1 VPLHVAPLVRTTL
14 RRARFDAAILLGGWL
29 LLAAATTAVALG
41 AIYADS
47 LARAGIRSSVAAAPP
62 DARIA
67 LVSTTAPGSAAGA
80 IDAAVSRE
88 LVDVLGPGGGEV
100 ARIAKAGWIGL
111 AEEGATGPAITG
123 VSGYEHIE
131 RHAELVDGRWPE
143 AGRQPVEATLPDA
156 VAQALGVG
164 IGQVLELDAPGAADG
179 LTVTLVGTWRA
190 DADDPYWQ
198 GIAGD
203 EVRATASGRS
213 PVAVAL
219 DDALLIGG
227 RPLQIEWRAIPALEH
242 VGIGDA
248 TNLRADLDDLRARIA
263 AASPGQSFTVRTSM
277 SELLVATTRAA
288 SATLIAVL
296 AVIIEFGIMA
306 AYALVLVAGLLIER
320 RRVRSA
326 LLEARGAGS
335 GHLGGLALG
344 EALLLMAPTVILAPV
359 IALAVA
365 QVVAGLGPL
374 SNLGLGGDVALTQ
387 AAFVVPLIAALLGT
401 LGLTIPALM
410 AQGDPSQAR
419 ARAGRQA
426 GATIAQRAGLDVA
439 LVIVAALGLWQF
451 QQHGSEVV
459 GTLRGST
466 GLDPAIVVVPAL
478 GLLAGGI
485 LVTRLM
491 PRAAALLELAIP
503 TRSGLVLAL
512 GSRQLARR
520 PLRYTRS
527 ALLLVLAVALGAFS
541 AVYAAT
547 WTRSQ
552 QDQAAYRAATD
563 VRVVI
568 STDARPPDAATG
580 AQLAGLDGVEELAAV
595 RRLTIDVGRAI
606 VGGSLVALD
615 PSAAERLLSTPP
627 EAPDPG
633 WTALAQT
640 LEQGRPEAG
649 IALDPAVQRLALVV
663 DSHIVADPSVPPP
676 NDVPADHP
684 GVFASALVMDGLG
697 TILRIQG
704 DTGVFVGDDQRLAIP
719 LTTTSGGEEVP
730 LVGPVRLLGVE
741 LTTQGPD
748 FVVSAGDLRLA
759 GVETSASPDGDDWA
773 PLNGPLQGMADGSW
787 AWTPFQG
794 TFTGDNLILDPEA
807 DPGLL
812 TWGGGTEAD
821 PSPLPPIFGPQQP
834 ALGVRLWDQPVV
846 PEVLQVLASRSFM
859 DALGAQV
866 GDEINAT
873 VLTRPFR
880 AQIAGVVERLPPDDP
895 SEPFL
900 VVDWPTM
907 AIRELMLAGDAPDA
921 SEWWIATDPGREADV
936 VAAIDPAAIGASAV
950 TGRESLAGR
959 LGSNP
964 FGVGVLGALLI
975 GVLTV
980 TIIGTIGFVVSTL
993 ASIEERLEEFSILEA
1008 LGLSSRQLGA
1018 WMALESVLVVA
1029 ISVVSG
1035 LVLGTVLAWI
1045 VLPSAS
1051 MTADGSSPVPAP
1063 TLVIPWLQL
1072 LVLAVGAFLVA
1083 GASTLMARRQLSRF
1097 AVRDALRGDA

>member
-1 VPLHVAPLVRTTL
+1 MPLHVASLVRTTL

-47 LARAGIRSSVAAAPP
+47 LARAGIRSSVEAAPP
-62 DARIA
+62 AARIA
-67 LVSTTAPGSAAGA
+67 LVSTTAPGSAAGG

-88 LVDVLGPGGGEV
+88 LVDILGPGGGEV

-111 AEEGATGPAITG
+111 AGETASDPAVTG
-123 VSGYEHIE
+123 VSGYENLD
-131 RHAELVDGRWPE
+131 RHAELVEGRWPE
-143 AGRQPVEATLPDA
+143 AGHLPVEASLPDA

-164 IGQVLELDAPGAADG
+164 IGEVLELDAPGAADG

-213 PVAVAL
+213 PVAVPL

-242 VGIGDA
+242 VGIGETA
-248 TNLRADLDDLRARIA
+248 NLRADLDDMRARIA
-263 AASPGQSFTVRTSM
+263 AAAPGQAYTVRTEM
-277 SELLVATTRAA
+277 SALLVATTRAA

-344 EALLLMAPTVILAPV
+344 EALLLMAPTVVLAPL

-365 QVVAGLGPL
+365 QLVAGLGPL
-374 SNLGLGGDVALTQ
+374 EGLGLGDDVTLTQ
-387 AAFVVPLIAALLGT
+387 AAFVVPAMAALLGT
-401 LGLTIPALM
+401 LGLTIPALV

-419 ARAGRQA
+419 ARSGRQA
-426 GATIAQRAGLDVA
+426 AATIAQRAGLDVA

-459 GTLRGST
+459 GSLRGST

-491 PRAAALLELAIP
+491 PRAAALMELAVP
-503 TRSGLVLAL
+503 ARSGLVLAL
-512 GSRQLARR
+512 GTRQLARR

-552 QDQAAYRAATD
+552 QDQAAYQAATD
-563 VRVVI
+563 VRVVL

-580 AQLAGLDGVEELAAV
+580 AELMRLDGVEEVAAV
-595 RRLTIDVGRAI
+595 RRLTVDVGRAV
-606 VGGSLVALD
+606 VGGSLIALD
-615 PSAAERLLSTPP
+615 PSAAERLLTSPP

-633 WTALAQT
+633 WPALAET
-640 LEQGRPEAG
+640 LEAGRPDAG
-649 IALDPAVQRLALVV
+649 IALGPDVRRLALVV
-663 DSHIVADPSVPPP
+663 DSRIVADPTVPPP

-684 GVFASALVMDGLG
+684 GVFASALVVDGLG
-697 TILRIQG
+697 NIVRVFG
-704 DTGVFVGDDQRLAIP
+704 DTGVFVGDGQRLAVP
-719 LTTTSGGEEVP
+719 LAVSYGGQDLP

-748 FVVSAGDLRLA
+748 FAVSAGDLRLA
-759 GVETSASPDGDDWA
+759 GVETSTSPTGDDWT
-773 PLNGPLQGMADGSW
+773 PLEGPLDDPTW

-794 TFTGDNLILDPEA
+794 SFTGDDLVLDPEA
-807 DPGLL
+807 DRGLL
-812 TWGGGTEAD
+812 TWGGGAD
-821 PSPLPPIFGPQQP
+821 VGLLPPIFGPQQP
-834 ALGVRLWDQPVV
+834 AIGVRLWDQPIL
-846 PEVLQVLASRSFM
+846 PDEVQVLASRSFM

-866 GDEINAT
+866 GDRVTAT
-873 VLTRPFR
+873 VLTRSFP
-880 AQIAGVVERLPPDDP
+880 AQIAGVLDRLPPYDP
-895 SEPFL
+895 DQPFL

-921 SEWWIATDPGREADV
+921 SEWWLATGDRREAEV
-936 VAAIDPAAIGASAV
+936 VEAIDPAAIGASAV
-950 TGRESLAGR
+950 TGRESLAGQ
-959 LGSNP
+959 LGGNP

-1035 LVLGTVLAWI
+1035 LALGTVLAWI

-1051 MTADGSSPVPAP
+1051 MTADGSTPVPSP
-1063 TLVIPWLQL
+1063 SLVIPWLQL
-1072 LVLAVGAFLVA
+1072 VALAVGAFLVA

-1097 AVRDALRGDA
+1097 AVKDALRGDA